1 MKAQLPTALL
11 VGACLALG
19 AGFSPSAHGQR
30 GGPPSGGAPTGGA
43 GGPGGPLGSGSS
55 GGQSGPPLSSG
66 ATRAHG
72 GAPHNSVQFGPVG
85 RWWDD
90 KSVLRTVGLSKEQQQ
105 KMDSIFDENKPAILA
120 SYKTFLSRQS
130 KLNSLNK
137 DPKVDK
143 TQLFAA
149 IDAVNEARSALEKTT
164 AQMLLE
170 IRQQMSPE
178 QIEKLGKL
186 P

>member
-1 MKAQLPTALL
+1 MASTAALRPAALQRAPSVVLEDHWVPAVPEAKAALHSP
-11 VGACLALG
+11 VGQPARPA
-19 AGFSPSAHGQR
+19 AH
-30 GGPPSGGAPTGGA
+30 T
-43 GGPGGPLGSGSS
+43 
-55 GGQSGPPLSSG
+55 
-66 ATRAHG
+66 
-72 GAPHNSVQFGPVG
+72 HNSVQFGPVG

-90 KSVLRTVGLSKEQQQ
+90 KSVMRTVGLNKEQQK

-164 AQMLLE
+164 AQMFLE